1 MRELC
6 RLEFG
11 AGAEAG
17 ARRLLGD
24 KHCSD
29 GGVLKYLELRRLF
42 IIAALPNSRKNN
54 TGLVALH
61 CAKPKVRGKTF
72 EFDLRHVLA
81 FYE

>member
-24 KHCSD
+24 ICCSD
-29 GGVLKYLELRRLF
+29 CGVLKYLELRHSRIVQF
-42 IIAALPNSRKNN
+42 GEEQQGVDSSALCKSE
-54 TGLVALH
+54 GESED
-61 CAKPKVRGKTF
+61 VRIRPLSCVSF
-72 EFDLRHVLA
+72 FVLL
-81 FYE
+81 